1 MELGFEV
8 YKDINFSLYYPT
20 DTSHCGLPLHH
31 SIPVQEIFYDKIYE
45 KYFPI
50 EETDNVLDL
59 GSHIGVFAL
68 RALGQGAQHVYCF
81 EPETTYHNCLKTN
94 LSWYPASKY
103 RVDSD
108 YATSETIVNLLINY
122 PNKFNFWKIDIEG
135 YEYEILE
142 DKTVQLYLLQNANK
156 IALEFHL
163 NSDEQTTNR
172 MLKIYE
178 LFEAA
183 GWKTKI
189 TDVNGM
195 DLLDHFKN
203 NYWYPDVNK
212 HAREF
217 YNEVL
222 GYLWKP

>member
-81 EPETTYHNCLKTN
+81 EPETTYYNCLKTN

-103 RVDSD
+103 KVVFD
-108 YATSETIVNLLINY
+108 YATSETIVNLIINY

-142 DKTVQLYLLQNANK
+142 DKTVQLYLLQNTNK

-163 NSDEQTTNR
+163 NGDEQTTNR

>member
-1 MELGFEV
+1 MELGFDI

-20 DTSHCGLPLHH
+20 DTSMCSLPLHH
-31 SIPVQEIFYDKIYE
+31 SIPVKEIFYDKIYE

-50 EETDNVLDL
+50 ETTDNVLDL
-59 GSHIGVFAL
+59 GSHIGVFAM
-68 RALGQGAQHVYCF
+68 RALGQGAQHVHCF
-81 EPETTYHNCLKTN
+81 EPEFTYHETLKRN
-94 LSWYPASKY
+94 LSWYPKGKANI
-103 RVDSD
+103 DID
-108 YATSETIVNLLINY
+108 YATSETIINLLINNPY
-122 PNKFNFWKIDIEG
+122 KFNFWKIDIEG

-156 IALEFHL
+156 IALEFHI
-163 NSDEQTTNR
+163 NGDEQISNR
-172 MLKIYE
+172 ILKIYE

-183 GWKTKI
+183 GWKTVI

-195 DLLDHFKN
+195 ELTDHFRN
-203 NYWYPDVNK
+203 NYWYDRQNK

>member
-1 MELGFEV
+1 MELGFEI

-59 GSHIGVFAL
+59 GSHIGVFAM
-68 RALGQGAQHVYCF
+68 RALGQGVQHVYCF
-81 EPETTYHNCLKTN
+81 EPELTYYKTLEHN
-94 LSWYPASKY
+94 LSWYPSNRKKIDA
-103 RVDSD
+103 DF
-108 YATSETIVNLLINY
+108 ATSETVTNLLINSSRKY
-122 PNKFNFWKIDIEG
+122 NFWKIDIEG

-156 IALEFHL
+156 IALEFHI
-163 NSDEQTTNR
+163 NGDEQISNR
-172 MLKIYE
+172 ILKIYE
-178 LFEAA
+178 LFEGA
-183 GWKTKI
+183 GWKTVL
-189 TDVNGM
+189 TDVDGM
-195 DLLDHFKN
+195 QLTDHFKN
-203 NYWYPDVNK
+203 NYWYPNVNK
-212 HAREF
+212 HAKEF

>member
-1 MELGFEV
+1 MELGFDI
-8 YKDINFSLYYPT
+8 YKDINFSLYYPL

-31 SIPVQEIFYDKIYE
+31 DIPVREIFYDKIYE

-59 GSHIGVFAL
+59 GSHIGVFAM

-81 EPETTYHNCLKTN
+81 EPELTYYKTLQRN
-94 LSWYPASKY
+94 LSWFPEGKAKI
-103 RVDSD
+103 DAD
-108 YATSETIVNLLINY
+108 YATSETIVNFLINSPRKY
-122 PNKFNFWKIDIEG
+122 NFWKIDIEG

-156 IALEFHL
+156 IALEFHI
-163 NSDEQTTNR
+163 NGDEQISNR
-172 MLKIYE
+172 ILKIYE

-183 GWKTKI
+183 GWRTI
-189 TDVNGM
+189 LTDVTGM
-195 DLLDHFKN
+195 ELTDHFKN
-203 NYWYPDVNK
+203 NYWYPNVNK
-212 HAREF
+212 HAKEF

>member
-1 MELGFEV
+1 MD
-8 YKDINFSLYYPT
+8 Y
-20 DTSHCGLPLHH
+20 HC
-31 SIPVQEIFYDKIYE
+31 IIFYDKIYE

-59 GSHIGVFAL
+59 GSHIGIFAL

>member
-1 MELGFEV
+1 MELGFDI

-20 DTSHCGLPLHH
+20 DTSMCSLPLHH
-31 SIPVQEIFYDKIYE
+31 SIPVKEIFYDKIYE

-59 GSHIGVFAL
+59 GSHIGVFAM
-68 RALGQGAQHVYCF
+68 RALGQGAQHVHCF
-81 EPETTYHNCLKTN
+81 EPEFTYHETLKRN
-94 LSWYPASKY
+94 LSWYPKGKANI
-103 RVDSD
+103 DID
-108 YATSETIVNLLINY
+108 YATSETIVNLLINN

-156 IALEFHL
+156 IALEFHIKG
-163 NSDEQTTNR
+163 DEQISNR
-172 MLKIYE
+172 ILKIYE

-183 GWKTKI
+183 GWKTVI

-195 DLLDHFKN
+195 ELTDHFRN
-203 NYWYPDVNK
+203 NYWYAEQNK

>member
-59 GSHIGVFAL
+59 GSHVGVFAM

-81 EPETTYHNCLKTN
+81 EPELTYHKTLHRN
-94 LSWYPASKY
+94 LSWYPEGKATINA
-103 RVDSD
+103 D
-108 YATSETIVNLLINY
+108 YATSETVLNILINSPRKY
-122 PNKFNFWKIDIEG
+122 NFWKIDIEG

-142 DKTVQLYLLQNANK
+142 NETIQLYLLQNANK
-156 IALEFHL
+156 IALEFHI
-163 NSDEQTTNR
+163 NGDEQISNR
-172 MLKIYE
+172 ILKIYE

-183 GWKTKI
+183 GWKTI
-189 TDVNGM
+189 LTDVTGM
-195 DLLDHFKN
+195 ELTDHFRF

-212 HAREF
+212 HAKEF

>member
-81 EPETTYHNCLKTN
+81 EPELTYYKTLEHN
-94 LSWYPASKY
+94 LSWFPSNRKKTDA
-103 RVDSD
+103 D
-108 YATSETIVNLLINY
+108 YATAETVVNILINSPRKY
-122 PNKFNFWKIDIEG
+122 NFWKIDIEG

-156 IALEFHL
+156 IALEFHI
-163 NSDEQTTNR
+163 NGDEQISNR
-172 MLKIYE
+172 ILKIYE
-178 LFEAA
+178 LFETA
-183 GWKTKI
+183 GWKTVL
-189 TDVNGM
+189 TDVTGM
-195 DLLDHFKN
+195 ELTDHFRH
-203 NYWYPDVNK
+203 NYWYSNVNK
-212 HAREF
+212 HAKEF